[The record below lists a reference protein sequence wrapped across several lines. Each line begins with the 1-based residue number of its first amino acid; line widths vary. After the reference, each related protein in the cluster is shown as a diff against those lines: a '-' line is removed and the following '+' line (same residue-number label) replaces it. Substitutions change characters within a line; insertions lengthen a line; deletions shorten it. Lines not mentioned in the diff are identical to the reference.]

1 MKLIVLG
8 SNGYR
13 ANDLGHTACYTIP
26 ELGLT
31 LDARTGPYRMAN
43 ALLPRVQ
50 GTVATAI
57 RR

>member
-1 MKLIVLG
+1 MKPIVLG

-13 ANDLGHTACYTIP
+13 ANDLGRTACYTIP

-31 LDARTGPYRMAN
+31 LDAGTGLYRMAN
-43 ALLPRVQ
+43 ALLSRVQ
-50 GTVATAI
+50 DTVATAI